1 MSSIPLVNLKAMHDE
16 LRSEIDAAIGKVI
29 DGNGFCLGPG
39 VESFE
44 QAFAAYLGV
53 KHCIGVGSGLDALT
67 LMLKGSGIGPGDEVI
82 IQGNT
87 FVATALAIHHA
98 GATPVLVDH
107 DPDTYNL
114 DPRRLSQAI
123 TSRTKAILPVHLY
136 GQPADMDA
144 IHVIAQEHGLLVLED
159 AGQAHGAMYK
169 GRHCG
174 SLGGAA
180 AFSFY
185 PGKNLGAMGDGGAI
199 VTDDDEL
206 AEWARAARNY
216 GSLEK
221 HHHAIRGY
229 NTRLD
234 AMQAAVLHVKLKRLD
249 EWNRARRIRAAL
261 YDDLLSSIGLHTP
274 VVRANVE
281 HVYHLYVIQCPERDR
296 VLASLNE
303 RGIGAGIHYPHAIAT
318 QPAFQHGC
326 MVPQPLTNT
335 DAFCDRIL
343 SLPICPYITEEQVL
357 EVAEALRT
365 LVGEPQGAVI
375 D

>member
-29 DGNGFCLGPG
+29 DGNGFCLGPA

-44 QAFAAYLGV
+44 QAFAAYCGA

-67 LMLKGSGIGPGDEVI
+67 LMLKGSGIGSGDEVI
-82 IQGNT
+82 TQGNT

-144 IHVIAQEHGLLVLED
+144 IHIIAQEHGLLVLED
-159 AGQAHGAMYK
+159 AAQAHGAMYK
-169 GRHCG
+169 GRRCG
-174 SLGGAA
+174 SLAGGAA
-180 AFSFY
+180 LSFY
-185 PGKNLGAMGDGGAI
+185 PGKNLGALGDGGAI

-206 AEWARAARNY
+206 ADWARVARNY
-216 GSLEK
+216 GSRVKYQHTL
-221 HHHAIRGY
+221 RGY

-234 AMQAAVLHVKLKRLD
+234 AIQAAVLQVKLKRLD
-249 EWNRARRIRAAL
+249 EWNRTRRARAAL
-261 YDDLLSSIGLHTP
+261 YDDLLSSIGLHIP
-274 VVRANVE
+274 IVQANVE
-281 HVYHLYVIQCPERDR
+281 SVYHLYVIQCPERDR
-296 VLASLNE
+296 VLKSLHD
-303 RGIGAGIHYPHAIAT
+303 RGIGAGIHYPHSILS
-318 QPAFQHGC
+318 QPAFAQGC
-326 MVPQPLTNT
+326 VVPQPLTHT
-335 DAFCDRIL
+335 DTLCDEIL
-343 SLPICPYITEEQVL
+343 SLPLCPYITEEQVL
-357 EVAEALRT
+357 EVAET
-365 LVGEPQGAVI
+365 ISSLVGELQGAAI